1 MSSLFL
7 GVAQLPQWIRTLF
20 FISVGVVLLA
30 AGLRAQPIPEAF
42 AQEDKLH
49 HLVGFFALSFSC
61 RLAFPRVKARRTA
74 LGCLLTGILIEY
86 AQGLMPLRT
95 ASPYDALANAVGV
108 LIGLIAWRW
117 MRHWSGKPS
126 EVLDVMH
133 RTTDRNR

>member
-20 FISVGVVLLA
+20 FISVGLVLLA

-61 RLAFPRVKARRTA
+61 RLAFPRVKVHWIA

-108 LIGLIAWRW
+108 LTGLIAWRW
-117 MRHWSGKPS
+117 MFHWSYKQP
-126 EVLDVMH
+126 EALDEMH
-133 RTTDRNR
+133 RITERNR

>member
-7 GVAQLPQWIRTLF
+7 GVAQLPQWIRTLL

-49 HLVGFFALSFSC
+49 HLIGFFALSFSC
-61 RLAFPRVKARRTA
+61 RLAFPRVKARWIA
-74 LGCLLTGILIEY
+74 LGCLLTGVLIEY
-86 AQGLMPLRT
+86 VQGLMPLRT

-117 MRHWSGKPS
+117 MLHWSGKPS

-133 RTTDRNR
+133 RTTDRNL